1 MRNSSP
7 ESILTTVLTAYISML
22 MGRDASAVVVEA
34 AEYVGF
40 LASIIPII
48 VLLVS
53 IALLVLFVFMFVAA
67 VVAIARDGSNW
78 RTNILTAGIS
88 LLFAWVL
95 QKFIDWE
102 LLAGLGI
109 IVGVLTI
116 IGAVITAISFVLK
129 KLLNKLR

>member
-7 ESILTTVLTAYISML
+7 KSILTTVLTAYISML
-22 MGRDASAVVVEA
+22 MGSEASAVVVDA
-34 AEYVGF
+34 AEHVGF
-40 LASIIPII
+40 LVSIIPII

-53 IALLVLFVFMFVAA
+53 IALLVLFVFMFAAA
-67 VVAIARDGSNW
+67 VVAIARDRSNW

-116 IGAVITAISFVLK
+116 IGAVITAISFVFK

>member
-1 MRNSSP
+1 
-7 ESILTTVLTAYISML
+7 ML
-22 MGRDASAVVVEA
+22 MGSEASAVVVDA
-34 AEYVGF
+34 AEHVGF
-40 LASIIPII
+40 LVSIIPII

-53 IALLVLFVFMFVAA
+53 IALLVLFVFMFAAA
-67 VVAIARDGSNW
+67 VVAIARDRSNW

-116 IGAVITAISFVLK
+116 IGAVITAISFVFK